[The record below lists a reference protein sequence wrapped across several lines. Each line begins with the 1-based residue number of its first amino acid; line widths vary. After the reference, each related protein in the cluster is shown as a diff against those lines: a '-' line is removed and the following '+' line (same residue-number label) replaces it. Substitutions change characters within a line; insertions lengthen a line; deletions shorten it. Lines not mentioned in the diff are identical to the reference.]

1 MATRIRVSS
10 SGPPSGIASVV
21 AQIRQ
26 EIAREVGEATIR
38 RTARRIN
45 DHPAGVLASNAMSV
59 EAGAGMATI
68 VSPMGNPGRI
78 PGFRDAR
85 GFSRWG
91 KRAMWWPGA
100 RRPVKWIYNYKGLR
114 PLLEA
119 EMSRV
124 ENADIG
130 EINFRVR

>member
-1 MATRIRVSS
+1 MVRIRVRQAR
-10 SGPPSGIASVV
+10 PATGIDSAVR
-21 AQIRQ
+21 QIRQ
-26 EIAREVGEATIR
+26 ELAREVGEATIR

-68 VSPMGNPGRI
+68 VSPMGNPGTI

-100 RRPVKWIYNYKGLR
+100 RHPVKWIRNYKGLR

-124 ENADIG
+124 GENDVR
-130 EINFRVR
+130 EINFTVR

>member
-1 MATRIRVSS
+1 MTLRVRS
-10 SGPPSGIASVV
+10 SGPPTGIDSAIR
-21 AQIRQ
+21 QIRQ
-26 EIAREVGEATIR
+26 ELAAEVGRATIR

-45 DHPAGVLASNAMSV
+45 KHPAGVLASEAMSV
-59 EAGAGMATI
+59 EQGAGMATI
-68 VSPMGNPGRI
+68 VSPMGNPGTI

-91 KRAMWWPGA
+91 KLAMWWPGA
-100 RRPVKWIYNYKGLR
+100 RRPVKWVHNYKGLR

-124 ENADIG
+124 TNADVG
-130 EINFRVR
+130 SINFTVR